1 MPPQEPSFGAAFFMD
16 VAPMRRAVLACCLLV
31 LGALVSCAT
40 PVMVNPAADGWHK
53 VALPGKKA
61 TVYAADLKDG
71 RHAIRADAD
80 ASASLWRRTVD
91 IPPDRLND
99 VSWSW
104 WIDGP
109 IAEADL
115 SDADRSD
122 APARV
127 VFAFDGDRSTLS
139 ARTRMMFDLA
149 RAVSGEEPPY
159 ATLMYVHGHRH
170 PVGTIVHSKRS
181 DRIRKIVLEGD
192 TSTVRQWR
200 EHRRNLAAD
209 FELAFGEPP
218 GRLIGIAIMTDTD
231 NTRSKARAWY
241 GPIEVKP

>member
-1 MPPQEPSFGAAFFMD
+1 
-16 VAPMRRAVLACCLLV
+16 MRHVTHLSCILA
-31 LGALVSCAT
+31 LGALVSCAA
-40 PVMVNPAADGWHK
+40 PVAVDPAAGGWHK

-61 TVYAADLKDG
+61 TLYAADIKDG

-91 IPPDRLND
+91 IAPGRLND
-99 VSWSW
+99 VTWSW
-104 WIDGP
+104 WVDGP
-109 IAEADL
+109 IPDADL

-159 ATLMYVHGHRH
+159 ATLMYVHGQRH

-181 DRIRKIVLEGD
+181 DRIRKIVLDGD
-192 TSTVRQWR
+192 ATTLRQWR
-200 EHRRNLAAD
+200 HHRRNLAAD
-209 FELAFGEPP
+209 FEQAFGEPP

-231 NTRSKARAWY
+231 NTQSKARAWY
-241 GPIEVKP
+241 GPITVNP